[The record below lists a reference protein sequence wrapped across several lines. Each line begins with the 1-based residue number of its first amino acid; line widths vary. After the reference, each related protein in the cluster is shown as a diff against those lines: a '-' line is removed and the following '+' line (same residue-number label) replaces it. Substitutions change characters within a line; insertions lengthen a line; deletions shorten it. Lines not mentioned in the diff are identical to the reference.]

1 MPRNFNINYHLNLVV
16 KEHSFC
22 AFVKFYIKILSLQ
35 ILSATNSQNFE
46 MFCHVCVFNIIWNLQ
61 ISIGRL
67 FKMCAGQQKTN
78 LENAYFLLKLK
89 LNIGYCQ
96 GNCTCLSLLMRES
109 VKLFLA
115 SCVVL
120 QLVLIAFYCFQNLR
134 FLQA

>member
-1 MPRNFNINYHLNLVV
+1 
-16 KEHSFC
+16 
-22 AFVKFYIKILSLQ
+22 
-35 ILSATNSQNFE
+35 
-46 MFCHVCVFNIIWNLQ
+46 MFCHVCVFSIIWNLQ
-61 ISIGRL
+61 TSIGRF

-78 LENAYFLLKLK
+78 LENAYFLPKLK

-96 GNCTCLSLLMRES
+96 GNYTCLSLLMRKS

-115 SCVVL
+115 SCVAL